1 MPVFY
6 SSMDLR
12 QLRTFVHVAEL
23 GSLSKAADRLR
34 IAQPALS
41 RQMRI
46 LEHELKVPLFTRHGR
61 GMVLTSSGE
70 MLLARV
76 AAVLRDLEA
85 ARADVAAE
93 SGVVSGQVVL
103 GTPPSVGDVLS
114 ARLVERFLGL
124 HPNVF
129 IRIVPAFS
137 GYLLDWLQRGEIDL
151 AVMYEPEA
159 RQNLRIEPLI
169 TENLFLVGKVE
180 PKPVRKRQVQL
191 AKVLERRLILP
202 SPQHGL
208 RKLVER
214 AARKL
219 DRTLDIVVEA
229 DSLQTM
235 KDLVTRGLGWTI
247 LPFAS
252 VHREV
257 SEGRL
262 SAVPISTPQLT
273 RTLVIAESLSR
284 QTSRAARLFRETLR
298 AEVHD
303 MVKNRILTGTLLK

>member
-12 QLRTFVHVAEL
+12 QLTTFVHVAEL

-41 RQMRI
+41 RQMRM
-46 LEHELKVPLFTRHGR
+46 LEDELKVPLFTRHGR

-70 MLLARV
+70 VLLARAV
-76 AAVLRDLEA
+76 TVLRDLEA

-93 SGVVSGQVVL
+93 SGAVRGRVFL
-103 GTPPSVGDVLS
+103 GVPPSVGDRLS

-124 HPNVF
+124 HPHVSM
-129 IRIVPAFS
+129 RVVSAFS
-137 GYLLDWLQRGEIDL
+137 GYLLDWLQRGEIDV
-151 AVMYEPEA
+151 AIMYEPEA
-159 RQNLRIEPLI
+159 RQNLRLEPLI
-169 TENLFLVGKVE
+169 TETLFLVGGPETKRS
-180 PKPVRKRQVQL
+180 RKRQVPI
-191 AKVLERRLILP
+191 AKVFERRLILP
-202 SPQHGL
+202 GPRQGL

-214 AARKL
+214 AALKL
-219 DRTLDIVVEA
+219 DRTLDIAIEA

-235 KDLVTRGLGWTI
+235 KDLVERGHGWTI
-247 LPFAS
+247 LPLAS

-257 SEGRL
+257 LEGRL
-262 SAVPISTPQLT
+262 SATAITAPQLT
-273 RTLVIAESLSR
+273 RTLVIAEALSR
-284 QTSRAARLFRETLR
+284 RTSRAVRLFRDTLC

-303 MVKNRILTGTLLK
+303 MVKSRVWSGTLPK

>member
-1 MPVFY
+1 M
-6 SSMDLR
+6 
-12 QLRTFVHVAEL
+12 
-23 GSLSKAADRLR
+23 
-34 IAQPALS
+34 
-41 RQMRI
+41 

-70 MLLARV
+70 TLLARV
-76 AAVLRDLEA
+76 VVVLRDLEA

-93 SGVVSGQVVL
+93 SGAVSGQVVL

-169 TENLFLVGKVE
+169 TENLFLVGKAE
-180 PKPVRKRQVQL
+180 KTQARKRQMPL
-191 AKVLERRLILP
+191 AKALEHRLILP
-202 SPQHGL
+202 GPRHGL

-235 KDLVTRGLGWTI
+235 KDIVARGLGWTI

-257 SEGRL
+257 SDGRL
-262 SAVPISTPQLT
+262 SAVPIAAPQLT
-273 RTLVIAESLSR
+273 RTLVIAEPLSR

-303 MVKNRILTGTLLK
+303 MVRSRILTGTILKQAVVEDQPER